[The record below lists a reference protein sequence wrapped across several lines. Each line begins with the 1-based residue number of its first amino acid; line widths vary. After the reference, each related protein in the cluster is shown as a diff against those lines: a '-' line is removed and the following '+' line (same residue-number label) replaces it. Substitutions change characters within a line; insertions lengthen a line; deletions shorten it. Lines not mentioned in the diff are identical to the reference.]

1 MIELL
6 LKTQKPSDKPQKS
19 KKSVKQMVQE
29 YEQNIIP
36 TSPEFRYDYKPVLKP
51 ETVKPI
57 PTSEFGIIPLKKALK
72 DAVQSYDKVKKP
84 DLCNTTYY

>member
-1 MIELL
+1 
-6 LKTQKPSDKPQKS
+6 
-19 KKSVKQMVQE
+19 MVQE

-36 TSPEFRYDYKPVLKP
+36 PSPEFRYDYKPVLRP
-51 ETVKPI
+51 ETVQPI
-57 PTSEFGIIPLKKALK
+57 AASEFGITLLKKTLK